1 MIFDYKYMSLEDID
15 MYEYYYFI
23 CDGDSKK
30 IKAVLKKEE
39 S

>member
-1 MIFDYKYMSLEDID
+1 MEFEYKYMTLEDID

-30 IKAVLKKEE
+30 IIAIQKGSDV
-39 S
+39 